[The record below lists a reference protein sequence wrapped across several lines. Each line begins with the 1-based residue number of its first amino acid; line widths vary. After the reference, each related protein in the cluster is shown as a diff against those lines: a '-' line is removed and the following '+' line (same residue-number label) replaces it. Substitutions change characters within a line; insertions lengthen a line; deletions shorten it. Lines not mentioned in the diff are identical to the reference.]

1 MKKFLVILTLLFM
14 AGGSVFAKT
23 DNKQPAIPSEEIM
36 NQKGYEGS
44 LPDII
49 DKFQPSQPSSAT
61 PIFEA
66 EEGFD
71 DPDKLKPVPR
81 ENPAF
86 VNIILKKDKTS
97 NYIHD
102 INKIIFLVEEL
113 INSIDNEES
122 VQLFVAKSTNLE
134 FAING
139 LRTSYEK
146 KPEAY
151 YISYQKLMALCMHVK
166 AIAELRRE
174 GAEYNRYL
182 AYQAA
187 GSIYAPDNVRKELEY
202 LLEELQEVL
211 VILRQVE

>member
-1 MKKFLVILTLLFM
+1 MKKFLVILTLLFV
-14 AGGSVFAKT
+14 ACNSVFAKT
-23 DNKQPAIPSEEIM
+23 ESKLPAVPSEEIM

-44 LPDII
+44 LPDIL
-49 DKFQPSQPSSAT
+49 DKYQPSQPSSGT

-66 EEGFD
+66 EQGFD

-102 INKIIFLVEEL
+102 INKIIELVECL
-113 INSIDNEES
+113 IDCIENEES

-139 LRTSYEK
+139 LRKLYEK

-151 YISYQKLMALCMHVK
+151 YISYQKLMSLCMHTK

-187 GSIYAPDNVRKELEY
+187 GSAYAPDNIRKELEY
-202 LLEELQEVL
+202 LLEDLQEVL